1 MVEKTYCINLLLEN
15 ATSFTEKAKIHALT
29 EAEQAVVNDRMVG
42 SLYQSVLNKKDINF
56 DNIPFSKGDVKK
68 VEGYDNMV
76 ATLET
81 IRGLAHKFGMKIGE
95 LDIVESALVNL
106 RTNRPAFER
115 GFALNNEFMILYY
128 NTLVYACIEATSLIL
143 ASYVEYVKTLNN
155 VEFRLRK
162 GKGVYGNLCL
172 SSLDKFNKSVKDG
185 SFNKFVKGMNERNRD
200 NFLGGGI
207 TAAGLTAAGVAAG
220 VVSAVAIART
230 LVFKYYDGR
239 MSLADKLQ
247 QQSLALEINKFSLD
261 AKNMDAQQR
270 NKILNKQKAVIDKL
284 ERLSD
289 KITVDSQI
297 SDNKANGEIKSEN
310 KGYTLNSV
318 SGNSDD
324 YLFL

>member
-1 MVEKTYCINLLLEN
+1 
-15 ATSFTEKAKIHALT
+15 
-29 EAEQAVVNDRMVG
+29 
-42 SLYQSVLNKKDINF
+42 
-56 DNIPFSKGDVKK
+56 
-68 VEGYDNMV
+68 
-76 ATLET
+76 
-81 IRGLAHKFGMKIGE
+81 
-95 LDIVESALVNL
+95 
-106 RTNRPAFER
+106 
-115 GFALNNEFMILYY
+115 
-128 NTLVYACIEATSLIL
+128 
-143 ASYVEYVKTLNN
+143 
-155 VEFRLRK
+155 
-162 GKGVYGNLCL
+162 
-172 SSLDKFNKSVKDG
+172 
-185 SFNKFVKGMNERNRD
+185 MNERNRD

-207 TAAGLTAAGVAAG
+207 MAAGLTAAGVAAG

>member
-1 MVEKTYCINLLLEN
+1 MLEKTYCINLLLEN
-15 ATSFTEKAKIHALT
+15 ATSFTERAKIHALT

-56 DNIPFSKGDVKK
+56 DNIPFSKGDIKK

-106 RTNRPAFER
+106 RTNKPAFER

-172 SSLDKFNKSVKDG
+172 SSLDKFNKSIKDG
-185 SFNKFVKGMNERNRD
+185 SFTKFVKGMNERNRE
-200 NFLGGGI
+200 NFLGGGLI
-207 TAAGLTAAGVAAG
+207 AAGKLAFSAVIGIPAIIG
-220 VVSAVAIART
+220 VVRT
-230 LVFKYYDGR
+230 LVFKYYEGR
-239 MSLADKLQ
+239 MSISDKLQ
-247 QQSLALEINKFSLD
+247 QQSLALEINKFNIES
-261 AKNMDAQQR
+261 KNMDAQQR

-289 KITVDSQI
+289 KIMIDSQL
-297 SDNKANGEIKSEN
+297 SDNKANAEIREDN
-310 KGYTLNSV
+310 KGYTLNNV
-318 SGNSDD
+318 SGNNDD